1 MQDREGFCLT
11 LIFSRIQ
18 RHGQQCIVHLLQQFH
33 RLYGVCQLFNKSLS
47 SFFMVKV
54 LRIRPLHVVRQMV
67 IESHHPHCHLFP
79 FISRHP
85 GVVCRLQILT
95 VTDKPINSACGLIP
109 VQMNTC
115 IRVPVCATLQSN
127 TPAIVIFVRIVCP
140 AECMAATTDSVMVF
154 QEVCPLFLVL
164 MIQEERID
172 CQPTVRIIAAPCE
185 VSIDFIFRDEL
196 LILIPVKAIP
206 RRVVLI
212 RLCKL
217 LEQSCHFIRLIKVHP
232 HQVFIFG
239 IGFPQR
245 RQSVVQVSQKIRII
259 QQARQP
265 VRQFRETT
273 SEDFCI
279 LKHCFGNAIGQ
290 ITFHISQRLRVFL

>member
-1 MQDREGFCLT
+1 
-11 LIFSRIQ
+11 
-18 RHGQQCIVHLLQQFH
+18 
-33 RLYGVCQLFNKSLS
+33 
-47 SFFMVKV
+47 
-54 LRIRPLHVVRQMV
+54 
-67 IESHHPHCHLFP
+67 
-79 FISRHP
+79 
-85 GVVCRLQILT
+85 
-95 VTDKPINSACGLIP
+95 
-109 VQMNTC
+109 
-115 IRVPVCATLQSN
+115 
-127 TPAIVIFVRIVCP
+127 
-140 AECMAATTDSVMVF
+140 MAAAADPVMVF
-154 QEVCPLFLVL
+154 QEVSSFFFVL

-217 LEQSCHFIRLIKVHP
+217 LEQSRNLIRLIKVHP

-245 RQSVVQVSQKIRII
+245 GQSLIEIGQKIRII
-259 QQARQP
+259 QQACQP
-265 VRQFRETT
+265 VCQFRETAP
-273 SEDFCI
+273 EDFCI

-290 ITFHISQRLRVFL
+290 IAFHISQRLRVFL

>member
-1 MQDREGFCLT
+1 
-11 LIFSRIQ
+11 
-18 RHGQQCIVHLLQQFH
+18 
-33 RLYGVCQLFNKSLS
+33 
-47 SFFMVKV
+47 
-54 LRIRPLHVVRQMV
+54 
-67 IESHHPHCHLFP
+67 
-79 FISRHP
+79 
-85 GVVCRLQILT
+85 
-95 VTDKPINSACGLIP
+95 
-109 VQMNTC
+109 
-115 IRVPVCATLQSN
+115 
-127 TPAIVIFVRIVCP
+127 
-140 AECMAATTDSVMVF
+140 MAAATDSVMVF
-154 QEVCPLFLVL
+154 QEVGPFFFVL

-172 CQPTVRIIAAPCE
+172 CQPTVRIIAASCE
-185 VSIDFIFRDEL
+185 ISVYFIFRDEL

-245 RQSVVQVSQKIRII
+245 RQSLVEVSQKIRII